1 MRLNLEVH
9 DRISIARVD
18 INTQL
23 KPAIRHSTEI
33 WIRKSIIADDFTW
46 DQLRRSCGFVA
57 KSYKSLT
64 DSVGVTFEDF
74 VGQRFLNDK
83 SLVFTRDSYGVGS
96 YNQRCYKHGAALQ
109 PASQF
114 STKIAVDFINCCC
127 SGNRRF
133 LSMSHR
139 IRYSLM
145 HDLSSTF
152 NIQHSKFNIQHS
164 TQSIHENLIQKDI
177 SPVAF
182 AGMPFG

>member
-1 MRLNLEVH
+1 MRRNLEVH

-23 KPAIRHSTEI
+23 KPAIRHSTQI
-33 WIRKSIIADDFTW
+33 WIRKSIIGDDFTW
-46 DQLRRSCGFVA
+46 HQLRRSCGFVA

-64 DSVGVTFEDF
+64 DSVGVTCEDF
-74 VGQRFLNDK
+74 GGPAFSQRW
-83 SLVFTRDSYGVGS
+83 SCIHTRLLRSRS

-145 HDLSSTF
+145 H
-152 NIQHSKFNIQHS
+152 HR
-164 TQSIHENLIQKDI
+164 
-177 SPVAF
+177 
-182 AGMPFG
+182 G